1 MTSANSLMSRSRRG
15 LSRVSRPPAAG
26 MKVTSERTIGL
37 RLAVFIG
44 YPSSNSH
51 PNHVGDHNGAAS
63 GHPPCIRSQVTR
75 LHVASFVR
83 QVARRIGGIVHGR
96 IDHSL
101 VHPVPQDFSGAVDQ
115 RFDKEDGVK
124 LIDIVLIDNRTVES
138 AQTLCEERRQLRAAA
153 IKQIRQQPSEP
164 SDADGNTHQYIFN
177 GLRGLWSGSLY
188 GYVRYLLEHGSQEM
202 FEAIS
207 VSDESPNNR

>member
-15 LSRVSRPPAAG
+15 ISRMSRPPTAG

-75 LHVASFVR
+75 LHVASLVR
-83 QVARRIGGIVHGR
+83 QVARSIGGIVHGR

-101 VHPVPQDFSGAVDQ
+101 VHPVPQDVGGSLHQ
-115 RFDKEDGVK
+115 RFDEESRVK
-124 LIDIVLIDNRTVES
+124 LINVIFVDDSLIKSTQS
-138 AQTLCEERRQLRAAA
+138 LR
-153 IKQIRQQPSEP
+153 
-164 SDADGNTHQYIFN
+164 DACG
-177 GLRGLWSGSLY
+177 
-188 GYVRYLLEHGSQEM
+188 
-202 FEAIS
+202 
-207 VSDESPNNR
+207 